1 MNIAL
6 WIVAGALAAFF
17 LAAGVAKT
25 FQPIDKL
32 SSRQGMTWAKDKPG
46 YARTAGVFEIL
57 GALGLILPG
66 IFRVATFLIPAAAL
80 GLALIMA
87 LSIAFHLSRGE
98 KGFTINI
105 VALLLAL
112 FVAWGRA
119 TEWAL

>member
-1 MNIAL
+1 MNLVL
-6 WIVAGALAAFF
+6 WIVAGALALFF
-17 LAAGVAKT
+17 LAAGVTKA
-25 FQPIDKL
+25 FQPIDKIVA
-32 SSRQGMTWAKDKPG
+32 QGLTWAEEKPG
-46 YARTAGVFEIL
+46 YARTAGTFEIL

-66 IFRVATFLIPAAAL
+66 IFRVATFLIPAAAI

-87 LSIAFHLSRGE
+87 LSIAFHISRGE

-112 FVAWGRA
+112 FVAWGRS

>member
-6 WIVAGALAAFF
+6 WIVAGVLAVFF
-17 LAAGVAKT
+17 LAAGVTKT
-25 FQPIDKL
+25 FQPMDKIV
-32 SSRQGMTWAKDKPG
+32 SQGLTWAADKPG
-46 YARTAGVFEIL
+46 HARTAGVFEIL

-66 IFRVATFLIPAAAL
+66 IFRIATFLIPAAAL

-112 FVAWGRA
+112 FVAWGRSTA
-119 TEWAL
+119 WAL

>member
-17 LAAGVAKT
+17 LAAGISKA
-25 FQPIDKL
+25 FQPIENL
-32 SSRQGMTWAKDKPG
+32 VSHGLTWAADKPG
-46 YARTAGVFEIL
+46 YARTAGTFEIL

-66 IFRVATFLIPAAAL
+66 IFRFATFLIPAAAI

-87 LSIAFHLSRGE
+87 LSIAFHISRGE
-98 KGFTINI
+98 KGFAINI
-105 VALLLAL
+105 AVLLLAV

>member
-6 WIVAGALAAFF
+6 WIVAGVLAAFF
-17 LAAGVAKT
+17 LAAGATKT
-25 FQPIDKL
+25 FQPIDRL
-32 SSRQGMTWAKDKPG
+32 VSQGLTWAKDKPG

-66 IFRVATFLIPAAAL
+66 IFRVATFLIPAAAI

-119 TEWAL
+119 TGWAL